1 MGVVGKDLSQKGDSE
16 SDSLF
21 DDDDEEEVNNTK
33 TVGYEEFIKQG
44 GFRGTHA
51 TTSKKVFIMTSDESE
66 TEYPPLPAPKRTS
79 TPSRQNVTATSL
91 TPSSNPQ
98 SPSLPVTRKSTT
110 NAPGQPTVKKTSPSS
125 AITPQRPPSSRKRVK
140 QKEVYTKTSV
150 CSDILSQSNTNKEVD
165 RDEVLAIRRQLP
177 IYSLN
182 FQKQTSY

>member
-1 MGVVGKDLSQKGDSE
+1 MAL
-16 SDSLF
+16 
-21 DDDDEEEVNNTK
+21 EVLMLP
-33 TVGYEEFIKQG
+33 
-44 GFRGTHA
+44 
-51 TTSKKVFIMTSDESE
+51 TTSKKVFSDESE

-79 TPSRQNVTATSL
+79 TPSRQNITACTSL
-91 TPSSNPQ
+91 TPSSNTQ

-110 NAPGQPTVKKTSPSS
+110 NATGQPTVKKTSPSS

-182 FQKQTSY
+182 FKKQTSY